1 MTGNQSVEQLRD
13 LCKSLERLLPMY
25 KRKGN
30 FSMGWALFEALLP
43 VICTDMK
50 THTVTFQTTV
60 KITRSPTPALWTGWE
75 VQHTLPS
82 SLGATWYRTNTPR
95 AC

>member
-13 LCKSLERLLPMY
+13 LCTSSERLLPMY

-60 KITRSPTPALWTGWE
+60 KRTCRPTHLWTGWE
-75 VQHTLPS
+75 ALHTLPS
-82 SLGATWYRTNTPR
+82 PLRATWFRTNTPR